1 MVYKKPYV
9 ERGVAVAE
17 ITAITPQK
25 MDRTRCNIE
34 VDGRFYC
41 GMKLETVMKNR
52 LKAGQTVCAD
62 ELSRMQLESEKTT
75 AFDKALTHITAT
87 AKTEREVRLFL
98 QKKGYLGDVC
108 DYVVDKMKEYGF
120 LDDGEYAR
128 AYVKSACKDKGRL
141 LIALKLKQKGV
152 SDEETEAALDC
163 LENESESAK
172 RVLEK
177 YLRGKERDA
186 KTLQKAYAHLLS
198 RGYDYDT
205 AKAALSELRDED

>member
-1 MVYKKPYV
+1 
-9 ERGVAVAE
+9 
-17 ITAITPQK
+17 
-25 MDRTRCNIE
+25 
-34 VDGRFYC
+34 
-41 GMKLETVMKNR
+41 
-52 LKAGQTVCAD
+52 
-62 ELSRMQLESEKTT
+62 MQLESEKTT

>member
-25 MDRTRCNIE
+25 KDRTRCNIE

-52 LKAGQTVCAD
+52 LKAGQAVCAD

-128 AYVKSACKDKGRL
+128 AYVDRKS
-141 LIALKLKQKGV
+141 V
-152 SDEETEAALDC
+152 
-163 LENESESAK
+163 
-172 RVLEK
+172 V
-177 YLRGKERDA
+177 
-186 KTLQKAYAHLLS
+186 
-198 RGYDYDT
+198 
-205 AKAALSELRDED
+205 